1 VTWPGHATVHLAL
14 PGLTVLTDPLFA
26 TRLGPLRRHGP
37 RPDPGALTP
46 PDVVLVSHAH
56 PDHFAAASLRRVPGT
71 PLIVVPRGLARQTL
85 RGRPGAAVEELRAG
99 DSIRVRDW
107 AITAVPA
114 RHWRSPL
121 VPEVRAIGFLVEGPV
136 GVWFA
141 GDTGRF
147 PAMAELAGRVDLA
160 LLPIGRWGPQ
170 PTPGHLTPRTAALTA
185 AMVEARVVVPIHWG
199 TLYPAGLERLLPGPL
214 REPAR
219 RFVREAAR
227 HAPRTEVRILEPGG
241 SVRLDLPARA

>member
-1 VTWPGHATVHLAL
+1 MTWPGHATVHLSL
-14 PGLTVLTDPLFA
+14 PGLTLLTDPLFA

-37 RPDPGALTP
+37 RPDPGALPP

-56 PDHFAAASLRRVPGT
+56 PDHFAAASLRRVPGR
-71 PLIVVPRGLARQTL
+71 PVILVPRGLGRRAGRAR
-85 RGRPGAAVEELRAG
+85 RGATVEELRAG
-99 DSIRVRDW
+99 DTIRLLDW
-107 AITAVPA
+107 TITAVPA

-121 VPEVRAIGFLVEGPV
+121 VPEVRSIGFLLEGPV

-141 GDTGRF
+141 GDTSRF
-147 PAMAELAGRVDLA
+147 AAMADLAGRVDLA

-170 PTPGHLTPRTAALTA
+170 PTPGHLTPRTAAQA
-185 AMVEARVVVPIHWG
+185 AATVQARVVVPIHWG

-219 RFVREAAR
+219 RFVREAA
-227 HAPRTEVRILEPGG
+227 HYAPHTDVRVLEPGG
-241 SVRLDLPARA
+241 SVRLDLPVRT